1 MVVSRKKKPQQKT
14 SNSVFEGFTDV
25 TINGFFVG
33 SCTVYFFARLQDIT
47 TKCLCLSVA
56 KAFLYPMPMCKSDS
70 TWQSQLSSENCRITF
85 SPRKDLFVEW

>member
-1 MVVSRKKKPQQKT
+1 MSVACLSRNVLAFRNSSVMVVSRKKNPQQKT

-33 SCTVYFFARLQDIT
+33 SYTVYFFARLQDIT
-47 TKCLCLSVA
+47 TKCLCLCVA

-70 TWQSQLSSENCRITF
+70 T
-85 SPRKDLFVEW
+85 